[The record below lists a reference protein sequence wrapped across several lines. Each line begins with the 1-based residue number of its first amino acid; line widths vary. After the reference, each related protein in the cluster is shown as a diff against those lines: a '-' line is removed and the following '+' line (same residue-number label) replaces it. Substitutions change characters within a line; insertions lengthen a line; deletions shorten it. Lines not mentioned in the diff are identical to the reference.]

1 VTFCLPPDP
10 AGNTWTVIVDTDSGE
25 INGDGGPRII
35 TAGTNFELPAR
46 SLLLLRR

>member
-10 AGNTWTVIVDTDSGE
+10 AGDTWTVIVDTASGE
-25 INGDGGPRII
+25 INGHGGRRI

-46 SLLLLRR
+46 SLMLLRR